1 MKDKNKFPT
10 YNFPTDY
17 KSILVRLESV
27 NPKKYGRTRN
37 FIDGDV
43 SYLSPYISRGVL
55 STKQVAEF
63 VLSKGFEPKEI
74 QKFLQELAWR
84 DYWQQIW
91 LAKGTDINEDLRSAQ
106 KPVSNHEFPVSVL
119 QFKTGIEAVD
129 EAIEQLYKTGY
140 MHNHVRMYVAAIV
153 CNMAY
158 SHWKLPA
165 KWLYYHLLDGDWA
178 SNALSWQWVAGS
190 NANKKYVA
198 NQNNINKYCHTN
210 QQNTFLN
217 VDYSAFN
224 NWEVPDSLKQ
234 TKNLNLTT
242 ELPATATEFSI
253 KSSLPTYIY
262 NWYNLDPNWAK
273 DVQANRILLLEP
285 SVFEQFP
292 ISEHSIQF
300 MLDLSKNI
308 PGIQIFNGEF
318 AELKALVTKKE
329 FHFKEHPFNN
339 YEGVKHSRDWISSV
353 TGYFSSFFKFW
364 KKVKKEKG
372 W

>member
-1 MKDKNKFPT
+1 MSNESNSFPT
-10 YNFPTDY
+10 TYSNILHQLSTFDPTNY
-17 KSILVRLESV
+17 AA
-27 NPKKYGRTRN
+27 TRN
-37 FIDGDV
+37 FIDGNV
-43 SYLSPYISRGVL
+43 SKLSPYISRGVI
-55 STKQVAEF
+55 STKQVAQHLQER
-63 VLSKGFEPKEI
+63 GFTISTTE
-74 QKFLQELAWR
+74 KFYQELAWR
-84 DYWQQIW
+84 DYWQRTWQE
-91 LAKGTDINEDLRSAQ
+91 LGNEINEPIKTEQ
-106 KPVSNHEFPVSVL
+106 QPVTNYGVATSIVQANTSI
-119 QFKTGIEAVD
+119 T
-129 EAIEQLYKTGY
+129 AIDNAINQLYNTGY
-140 MHNHVRMYVAAIV
+140 MHNHVRMYIAALH
-153 CNMAY
+153 CNMAF
-158 SHWKLPA
+158 SHWKTGA
-165 KWLYYHLLDGDWA
+165 QWMYYYLLDADWA

-198 NQNNINKYCHTN
+198 NQDNINKYCHTK